1 MRLSVAPPDGSDQQ
15 IPPNA
20 AFRGF
25 LRKKTAVLL
34 FVAALAVITF
44 LDRICIAVA
53 GPRIQDDLRITPEK
67 WGWILGAFVLSYGI
81 FEVPTG
87 ALGDRV
93 GQRSVLT
100 RIVVWW
106 SVFTSLTGAA
116 LNFPQLLSARFL
128 FGAGEAGM
136 YPNASGVI
144 ARWFPA
150 GERGR
155 AQGVVWAASRLGGA
169 LSPLLVVPL
178 QMRFGWRASF
188 WVFGSVGI
196 VWAVVWHWWY
206 RDRDP
211 RQSNP
216 APAVHVTI
224 PWGQIVRSRP
234 LWLIFAAYWSYAWG
248 SWFYFAWLPTYLVRG
263 AGFTESEMGI
273 FSALPFLLGTA
284 ANLIGGVAGDFA
296 AKRYGLKIGR
306 RGIAGGSLAAAS
318 LLILAMA
325 LTRDKRAIVIL
336 SSLGFGVMD
345 LMLPTAWA
353 LCLDVGQRY
362 AGVVTG
368 VMNTAGQFGGFVC
381 TVLFGYI
388 VKTAGSYSAPLWIVA
403 AMVMTGAILFSR
415 IDPTCPL
422 FQEGRAGSPLR

>member
-1 MRLSVAPPDGSDQQ
+1 M
-15 IPPNA
+15 
-20 AFRGF
+20 FRK
-25 LRKKTAVLL
+25 KKTAVLL
-34 FVAALAVITF
+34 FLAALAVITF

-53 GPRIQDDLRITPEK
+53 GPRIQDDLRIPPDK

-87 ALGDRV
+87 ALGDRS
-93 GQRSVLT
+93 GQRGVLT

-116 LNFPQLLSARFL
+116 VNFTQLLSARFL

-155 AQGVVWAASRLGGA
+155 AQGVVWAASRFGGA

-178 QMRFGWRASF
+178 QIRFGWRASF
-188 WVFGSVGI
+188 WIFGCIGI
-196 VWAVVWHWWY
+196 VWAVAWYWWY

-211 RQSNP
+211 KQSNP
-216 APAVHVTI
+216 APAVHVSI
-224 PWGQIVRSRP
+224 PWRRVVRSRT
-234 LWLIFAAYWSYAWG
+234 LWLIFAAYWAYAWG

-263 AGFTESEMGI
+263 AGFTEAEMGI

-296 AKRYGLKIGR
+296 AKRYGLKIAR
-306 RGIAGGSLAAAS
+306 RGIAGGSLAVGS

-325 LTRDKRAIVIL
+325 FSRDKRAIVIL

-353 LCLDVGQRY
+353 LCLDVGHRY

-388 VKTAGSYSAPLWIVA
+388 VESAGSYSAPLWVVA
-403 AMVMTGAILFSR
+403 AMVMTGAILFSL
-415 IDPTCPL
+415 IDPTRPL
-422 FQEGRAGSPLR
+422 FEEDRAGSSVG